1 MLNVNSFWL
10 VSFLF
15 YPELTMLV
23 IMGVHPWFLL
33 SGGLSVTGGTV
44 KTVPYDMHDSAA
56 CNRRDVGDA
65 GHYSFTGWSSG

>member
-1 MLNVNSFWL
+1 
-10 VSFLF
+10 
-15 YPELTMLV
+15 MLV